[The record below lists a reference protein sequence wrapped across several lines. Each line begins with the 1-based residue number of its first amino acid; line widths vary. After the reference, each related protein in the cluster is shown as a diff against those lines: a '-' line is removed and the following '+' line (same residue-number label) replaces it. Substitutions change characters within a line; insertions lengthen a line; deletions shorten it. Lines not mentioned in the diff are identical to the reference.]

1 MTLEKGWLGRQ
12 FNHVSND
19 VQRWPDWM
27 RREAG
32 IGEFR
37 PASQHH
43 DNDSASAER
52 QPERA
57 RAAGQQQ
64 SHEGGED

>member
-32 IGEFR
+32 LGEFR
-37 PASQHH
+37 PASQQH
-43 DNDSASAER
+43 DNESASTER
-52 QPERA
+52 QEMA
-57 RAAGQQQ
+57 RTAGQQH
-64 SHEGGED
+64 SHEGGAD